1 MKHVAPAPATQRAV
15 DGLGVS
21 PGIAIGAVYRYVRP
35 KLEVN
40 RRRLDENETEQEAQ
54 HFEETVRRAER
65 DLNKILAVAREK
77 LTGDDVTMFEPQLLM
92 LRDDT
97 IYQEVLHLIR
107 KEHCNAEYAVLHVM
121 SELRNHIA
129 SSNSEYMRDRAH
141 DVQDLQDRLIMHLQK
156 GKRHSAIR
164 PKTIVVSEALTAAD
178 LLLFSRL
185 DVLGCAFGVGGA
197 TSHTSLMARAL
208 KIPAVVVPWEVA
220 RGIAPGDEAII
231 DGTSG
236 RVIVHPTPAVRQRY
250 QRKKDEC
257 QRAEDA
263 AQPYAGLPACTTDGQ
278 RVCLRAN
285 VSLGEEVRVLNAIGA
300 EGIGLLRTEAFLL
313 EQGIPVED
321 EDAQYAQYRRVVEVV
336 QPEVATIRMCDAEVN
351 SSGQGWDAGGHGL
364 RHLLDCPGIL
374 LPQLRAV
381 LRASAHG
388 PARLLIPMVRSVDE
402 VKEFR
407 AVLSGVQARL
417 ARQGVDFDE
426 ALPVGIM
433 VEVPAAVEQAG
444 NLAGEVDFFAI
455 GTNDLTQ
462 YTLGVDRASD
472 LYQDLHPV
480 VLRLIKETIGAGRSR
495 GIPVSVCGELGGN
508 LWAIPVLI
516 GLGLTELSVAP
527 GLLPAVRRMIRAL
540 RASDAATLAEDI
552 LRLEDANAAKERIH
566 TWLVR
571 HEEARNQLEGAHAQV
586 V

>member
-1 MKHVAPAPATQRAV
+1 MKHVTPAPLTQRAM

-21 PGIAIGAVYRYVRP
+21 PGIAIGAVYRYERP

-40 RRRLDENETEQEAQ
+40 RCRLDENETEQEAQ

-77 LTGDDVTMFEPQLLM
+77 LTGDNATMFDPQLLM
-92 LRDDT
+92 LRDDA
-97 IYQEVLHLIR
+97 IYKEVLHLIQR
-107 KEHCNAEYAVLHVM
+107 EHCNAEYAVLHVM
-121 SELRNHIA
+121 SELRSHIA
-129 SSNSEYMRDRAH
+129 SSNSECMRDRAH
-141 DVQDLQDRLIMHLQK
+141 DMQDLQDRLIMHLQK

-178 LLLFSRL
+178 LLLFSRR
-185 DVLGCAFGVGGA
+185 DVLGCAFAVGGA

-208 KIPAVVVPWEVA
+208 KIPAVVVPWEEA
-220 RGIAPGDEAII
+220 RSIAPGDEAII
-231 DGTSG
+231 DGASG
-236 RVIVHPTPAVRQRY
+236 RMIVHPTPAVRGRY
-250 QRKKDEC
+250 QRKKGEC
-257 QRAEDA
+257 RLAYDA
-263 AQPYAGLPACTTDGQ
+263 AQLYAGLPARTTDGH
-278 RVCLRAN
+278 RVYLRAN
-285 VSLGEEVRVLNAIGA
+285 VSLGEEVRVLKAIGA

-313 EQGIPVED
+313 EQDISVED
-321 EDAQYAQYRRVVEVV
+321 EDAQYAQYRRVMEAVHPQVV
-336 QPEVATIRMCDAEVN
+336 TIRICDAEMN
-351 SSGQGWDAGGHGL
+351 ASGRDRNAGVHGL
-364 RHLLDCPGIL
+364 RHLLGRPDIL

-381 LRASAHG
+381 LRASPHG
-388 PARLLIPMVRSVDE
+388 LARLLIPMVRSVEE
-402 VKEFR
+402 VKEFQ
-407 AVLSGVQARL
+407 AVLHDAQAHL
-417 ARQGVDFDE
+417 TRQDVDFDE

-433 VEVPAAVEQAG
+433 VEVPAAVEQADA
-444 NLAGEVDFFAI
+444 LAGAVDFFAI

-462 YTLGVDRASD
+462 YTLGVDRVSD

-480 VLRLIKETIGAGRSR
+480 VLRLVQETIGTGSSR

-540 RASDAATLAEDI
+540 RASDAATLAADI
-552 LRLEDANAAKERIH
+552 LRLEDAHAARERIH

-571 HEEARNQLEGAHAQV
+571 HEEARNQLEGAQV
-586 V
+586 QIL